1 MRYVELD
8 ELWGCSDLISLNC
21 PLTSETHHLV
31 SAAAIERMKPG
42 VMLVNTGRGRAHRH
56 GGGDRR
62 AQERPGRFARARLYE
77 QEAKLFFE
85 DRSGEVVTDDVFA
98 RLLTFPNVLI
108 TAHQAFLT
116 REALAAIAETTLA
129 NLSDLQAGRL
139 CRTRYALN
147 PDPAS

>member
-1 MRYVELD
+1 MAGAHSRR
-8 ELWGCSDLISLNC
+8 C
-21 PLTSETHHLV
+21 
-31 SAAAIERMKPG
+31 AAAPTLRC
-42 VMLVNTGRGRAHRH
+42 GRA
-56 GGGDRR
+56 GGGL
-62 AQERPGRFARARLYE
+62 AQGRFARARLYE
-77 QEAKLFFE
+77 QEAELFFE

-129 NLSDLQAGRL
+129 NLSDLQAGRV
-139 CRTRYALN
+139 CRMRYALN